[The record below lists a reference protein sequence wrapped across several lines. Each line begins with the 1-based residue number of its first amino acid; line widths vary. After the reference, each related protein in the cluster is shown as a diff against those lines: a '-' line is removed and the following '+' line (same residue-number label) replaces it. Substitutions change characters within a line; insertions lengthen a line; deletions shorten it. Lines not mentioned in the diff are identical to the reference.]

1 MLRILIKDTP
11 FPVPSFPP
19 VGNDRIT
26 FCQHLLGDT
35 FPPNIT
41 LFGEKYAKKNIM
53 NVIYRLVLKSLRKKM
68 LFRDHLETPKLPQ
81 YTVDGIR
88 YIVI

>member
-1 MLRILIKDTP
+1 MFRILIKDTS

-41 LFGEKYAKKNIM
+41 LFGKKIRQEKYNECNIQAGAE
-53 NVIYRLVLKSLRKKM
+53 I
-68 LFRDHLETPKLPQ
+68 LENKICFSET
-81 YTVDGIR
+81 I
-88 YIVI
+88 